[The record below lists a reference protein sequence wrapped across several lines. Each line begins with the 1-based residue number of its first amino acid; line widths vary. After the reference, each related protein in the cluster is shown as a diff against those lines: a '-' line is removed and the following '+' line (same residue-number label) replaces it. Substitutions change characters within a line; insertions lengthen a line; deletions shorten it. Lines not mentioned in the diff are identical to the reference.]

1 LVKIQK
7 ELKMRAKILYE
18 SLDKGFEIVKYQ
30 DEWGNFLEDNEFI
43 NPDFKERYIGVMLDN
58 SDEIKKVYTSTFPD
72 TVILDKILN
81 RNETDILLFSHH
93 AMGYDPTLKGFPFYN
108 IPVDY
113 LKELKKRRISFYVL
127 HIPLDKNGIY
137 STSMS
142 LARVLQL
149 PVESEFCE
157 YLGCKVGVICKTN
170 FTKIADFALHVKK
183 IVGHEI
189 KVRQYGREFIEG
201 EKVAIAAGGGCIDF
215 VGREL
220 SELGV
225 NTYLTGLTRP
235 MPSFEP
241 GMEFHR
247 IAAESKINV
256 VGATHYST
264 EKYAC
269 MAMEEYFAG
278 LGIEA
283 EFIEGTPCL
292 EDL

>member
-1 LVKIQK
+1 LEKFK
-7 ELKMRAKILYE
+7 MKAEELYN
-18 SLDKGFEIVKYQ
+18 SLNNDFEIAKYK
-30 DEWGNFLEDNEFI
+30 DEWGVGLEDNEFI

-58 SDEIKKVYTSTFPD
+58 SDEINKVYTSTFPD
-72 TVILDKILN
+72 SIILDEILN
-81 RNETDILLFSHH
+81 RNETDILLFLHH
-93 AMGYDPTLKGFPFYN
+93 AMGYDPTLEGFPFYN

-127 HIPLDKNGIY
+127 HIPLDKNGVY
-137 STSMS
+137 STSMN
-142 LARVLQL
+142 LAKALQL

-157 YLGCKVGVICKTN
+157 YLGCKVGVICRTD
-170 FTKIADFALHVKK
+170 FTKITDFMLHVKK

-189 KVRQYGREFIEG
+189 KLRQYGSEMIE
-201 EKVAIAAGGGCIDF
+201 KRRVAIAAGGGCIDF

-225 NTYLTGLTRP
+225 NTYLTGLTKP

-247 IAAESKINV
+247 IAKESRINV

-269 MAMEEYFAG
+269 IAMEDYFAG

-283 EFIEGTPCL
+283 EFIEGVPCM